1 MSIPDRLWRVVK
13 GYWSVAEDR
22 LRDAEAE
29 AAAYQELAATL
40 RRPPAEPSADPTTR
54 AIPPSYESPSAP
66 TDLGEPRRTQRG
78 AIDPFQAAY
87 ELLGVEPGVSL
98 AALDNAFEARL
109 EEIRPE
115 RAPAGS
121 PERAALEARRS
132 AVTAAYDRLR
142 DALNATET
150 RFERLELE

>member
-29 AAAYQELAATL
+29 AAAYQELATTL
-40 RRPPAEPSADPTTR
+40 RQPAPATEVDPGVYSASSGAQIPSSADP
-54 AIPPSYESPSAP
+54 
-66 TDLGEPRRTQRG
+66 GEPRRAQRG
-78 AIDPFQAAY
+78 AIDPYQAAY

-115 RAPAGS
+115 TAPAGS

>member
-1 MSIPDRLWRVVK
+1 MSA
-13 GYWSVAEDR
+13 GYETPATS
-22 LRDAEAE
+22 AE
-29 AAAYQELAATL
+29 AA
-40 RRPPAEPSADPTTR
+40 
-54 AIPPSYESPSAP
+54 
-66 TDLGEPRRTQRG
+66 EPRRAQRG
-78 AIDPFQAAY
+78 AVDPYQAAY

-98 AALDNAFEARL
+98 SALDAAFEARL

-115 RAPAGS
+115 RYAAGT

-132 AVTAAYDRLR
+132 AVTAAYDRVR

>member
-40 RRPPAEPSADPTTR
+40 RAPGGVPAAEPTARSINSGYEAPSTATDP
-54 AIPPSYESPSAP
+54 
-66 TDLGEPRRTQRG
+66 GEPRRAQRG

-87 ELLGVEPGVSL
+87 EILGVEPGVSL
-98 AALDNAFEARL
+98 SALDAAFEARL

-115 RAPAGS
+115 TAPAGS